1 MITVTRLTEKLPHE
15 EYDSTSGFVIVIDNH
30 IDIGDF
36 KKLIQRG
43 ANLWPDAPA
52 SIKGFADLITVGH
65 VQQDYASQDT
75 SGSAPKTKN
84 NYHEF

>member
-1 MITVTRLTEKLPHE
+1 MITVTEI
-15 EYDSTSGFVIVIDNH
+15 SNGIVII
-30 IDIGDF
+30 IDQSEDLDSF

-52 SIKGFADLITVGH
+52 SIKGFADIITVGH
-65 VQQDYASQDT
+65 IQQDYSAQDT
-75 SGSAPKTKN
+75 SFKKEKV

>member
-1 MITVTRLTEKLPHE
+1 MITVTEIPN
-15 EYDSTSGFVIVIDNH
+15 GVVGIIDQSE
-30 IDIGDF
+30 DMESF
-36 KKLIQRG
+36 KSLIQRG

-65 VQQDYASQDT
+65 IQQDYAAQDT
-75 SGSAPKTKN
+75 SNKAKKEKV